1 MMDSSGASAFW
12 RFETVARPDDP
23 RWLDAQRY
31 DHVLVRAE
39 TLGEAIRTAE
49 RELGRT
55 PAGASDTV
63 GNETPSER
71 SGFGDAK
78 LYVARQVS
86 ADDVSFEA
94 SGPPTVLD
102 TSPSRA

>member
-1 MMDSSGASAFW
+1 MDSSVASAFW
-12 RFETVARPDDP
+12 RFEPVARADDP

-39 TLGEAIRTAE
+39 TLGEAIRVAE
-49 RELGRT
+49 RELGRA

-86 ADDVSFEA
+86 ADDIKFEA
-94 SGPPTVLD
+94 SGPLAVLD
-102 TSPSRA
+102 TAPPRT